1 MQTMKNYILAAALW
15 GSFADAF
22 FTGNVKSKSFKSK
35 IGSSLFAKKIL
46 LCFDGSGDSPEAQCP
61 NEDKDINYSNVLKM
75 HFLAGGRIDGKKGSY
90 EGIPD
95 DQVSLYV
102 RGVGEN
108 DNKLNR
114 MTPLLVKKVGGT
126 GINAGFGLLKYQMDI
141 MEKLLAEEIESE
153 DDKLYIFG
161 FSRGAAAARKYSA
174 KLNAEGITKGG
185 LVLKPRV
192 RFLGCWDTV
201 SMQIGNAKQL
211 IGDKYSHKPPS
222 CEPLGEDGKIS
233 PNIDEAVHICALDD
247 NRMWKRRTPTLMG
260 KEDRV
265 HEVWFPGEHGD
276 TGGTYYRRGLADGS
290 FEYMQNWITDKLDDD
305 KLAFLNYKDVDPS
318 ALKSDKEEGKDGKP
332 EDLEII
338 PNSADA
344 AHGPHKWK
352 NDDHQRVLYV
362 AENDKVN
369 LDATINIHESVLNH
383 YVNAKADEN
392 YTYFINP
399 RLKDVPNFQVVGK
412 NGEVLEGKDKELREK
427 LGM

>member
-1 MQTMKNYILAAALW
+1 MKNYILAAALW

-46 LCFDGSGDSPEAQCP
+46 LCFDGSGNSPEAECP
-61 NEDKDINYSNVLKM
+61 NEDKGINYSNVLKM

-108 DNKLNR
+108 DSKLNR
-114 MTPLLVKKVGGT
+114 MFPRLWKKKMGT
-126 GINAGFGLLKYQMDI
+126 GINMGFGVLKYQTDI
-141 MEKLLAEEIESE
+141 MDKLLAEEIESE

-161 FSRGAAAARKYSA
+161 FSRGSAAARKYSA
-174 KLNAEGITKGG
+174 KLNEEGITKGG

-201 SMQIGNAKQL
+201 SSQFGSNAKQL
-211 IGDKYSHKPPS
+211 IGNYLLERPPS
-222 CEPLGEDGKIS
+222 SEPLGEDGKIS
-233 PNIDEAVHICALDD
+233 PNIDEAVHICSLDD
-247 NRMWKRRTPTLMG
+247 NRMWRGFTPTLMG

-344 AHGPHKWK
+344 THIADDRK
-352 NDDHQRVLYV
+352 NDDHQRILYV
-362 AENDKVN
+362 AENDEMN

-392 YTYFINP
+392 YFINP
-399 RLKDVPNFQVVGK
+399 RLKDVSNFQVVGK